1 MLCVINIC
9 SKYAWIVPLKNKK
22 GITLIT
28 VVQNIFNESGRKPN
42 KVWVDHGSEFYN
54 RSMKSWLHD
63 NYVEIYLTHNEWKS
77 SVAKTFNK
85 EIKLKSV
92 FKGYYVFY
100 FEKVFQNAKFH
111 QKRKTLNCEPNRF
124 YLVFLDR

>member
-9 SKYAWIVPLKNKK
+9 SKYAWVVPLKNKK

-28 VVQNIFNESGRKPN
+28 VVQNIFNESGRKPD

-77 SVAKTFNK
+77 PVAKTFNK

-92 FKGYYVFY
+92 FKG
-100 FEKVFQNAKFH
+100 
-111 QKRKTLNCEPNRF
+111 
-124 YLVFLDR
+124 